1 MYKASNTFSGI
12 YLTPYKYSLLL
23 FTLPVKFSDSLVH
36 IYVRR
41 REAPFSL
48 QLGPVCFFWF
58 QGEAWLWGRWGVIQR
73 RRWMMMSLRSS
84 LGGWTPQGDMSLI
97 TPFVSLFFFFS
108 FCFGFTCHSCLIW
121 GLVVGVRGLFQGSNW
136 SLLWEGMN
144 RCDHFSSDS
153 VGCFEFWFRGYGV
166 EWFGVCLQLGPE
178 TLYLSPVF
186 LFSSSFYERTRM
198 FYLFPSFL
206 RCARCLNG
214 LVSLGFVVS

>member
-41 REAPFSL
+41 REALFSL
-48 QLGPVCFFWF
+48 QFGPVCFFWF

-97 TPFVSLFFFFS
+97 TPFVSLFFFFFPFALVLLAIVVWFGGLS
-108 FCFGFTCHSCLIW
+108 WGYVGYFKDRIGVCFEKGWTDVII
-121 GLVVGVRGLFQGSNW
+121 
-136 SLLWEGMN
+136 SLLIQWVALS
-144 RCDHFSSDS
+144 FDS
-153 VGCFEFWFRGYGV
+153 GAMEWSGLEF
-166 EWFGVCLQLGPE
+166 
-178 TLYLSPVF
+178 VF
-186 LFSSSFYERTRM
+186 
-198 FYLFPSFL
+198 
-206 RCARCLNG
+206 N
-214 LVSLGFVVS
+214 